1 MPLIRGRYYVN
12 PAYGRAM
19 ERARGDPPQAGAR
32 GHEAE
37 PRLVGGWE
45 DAHEPPRL
53 VGAGRGVH
61 SIHIQRHA
69 EGVRVHLQHHG
80 PASDD
85 EHDAPSG
92 HWCTHNFDCDDH
104 EGVGRFV
111 ASALAHPGPAEP
123 SGTGPNSPGNR

>member
-19 ERARGDPPQAGAR
+19 EGAR
-32 GHEAE
+32 DEAE

-45 DAHEPPRL
+45 EAHEPPPRL
-53 VGAGRGVH
+53 SRGSVH

-104 EGVGRFV
+104 EGIGRFV
-111 ASALAHPGPAEP
+111 ASALAHPSPD
-123 SGTGPNSPGNR
+123 SPGNR